1 MHVEWFNVE
10 GVTFDAACF
19 AGFALIKQTSEKPI
33 TTIKNAFF
41 IPLLIDSEQTTT
53 NYFLYFNESGRNR
66 DTHWSITYWI
76 NTFIWNICNRTLRYL
91 LYIDLVIDLLI
102 RYTRVFANPKLNSEL
117 QKTQKQYKI
126 NVRHQILKC

>member
-41 IPLLIDSEQTTT
+41 IPLLIESEQTTT
-53 NYFLYFNESGRNR
+53 NYFLYFNETGRNR
-66 DTHWSITYWI
+66 DTHWSITYTELTHLFG
-76 NTFIWNICNRTLRYL
+76 TFVTEHWDIYYTL
-91 LYIDLVIDLLI
+91 
-102 RYTRVFANPKLNSEL
+102 T
-117 QKTQKQYKI
+117 
-126 NVRHQILKC
+126 